1 VTVRE
6 TAGLSAE
13 GQSADAMPDCR
24 CSSVAQQR
32 SSSART
38 AAFSV
43 ACLLAGRAASTHRLQ
58 CDPTPA
64 NPPMSFADAFVA
76 ERHS

>member
-13 GQSADAMPDCR
+13 GQSIDAMPDCR

-32 SSSART
+32 SRSART

-43 ACLLAGRAASTHRLQ
+43 ALLAGRAASTHRLQ
-58 CDPTPA
+58 CDATPA